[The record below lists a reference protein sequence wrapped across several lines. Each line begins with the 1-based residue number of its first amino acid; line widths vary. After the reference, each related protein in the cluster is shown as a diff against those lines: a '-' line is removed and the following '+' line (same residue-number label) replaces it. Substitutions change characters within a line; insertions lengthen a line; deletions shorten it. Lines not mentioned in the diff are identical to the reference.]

1 MKLSKKCLAFALAA
15 SLSLSLAGCSSP
27 APQPTA
33 AGGAPAGNTPAAEPQ
48 RTYYLCAS
56 HQAHPYFADAHIG
69 LRYAAEHFNVNI
81 VAAGPEGWDTTAQAE
96 SIEQA
101 IAKQPAGIIS
111 RMWDDAPAEAIKKA
125 MAAGIPVIITET
137 RTDNNP
143 ALAYIGLDNE
153 QCGRDTAAELINRAG
168 ESGKVAVMGNWGA
181 SNTDSKLAGFKDY
194 LADFPG
200 WEIVVEADDAADTAK
215 AIDTAKSVLNNYT
228 VDAIVG
234 LDSSSGTGVSMA
246 MEELGREPGSI
257 KVVVHD
263 REASTLEYIKSGYI
277 SATLINKTAA
287 QDYLAILLMEDWN
300 NNGIKNV
307 PISSDNAAA
316 GVNPLPENLYN
327 TAAVIDADNVD
338 YFFAEAIPTIDTKL
352 YNY

>member
-1 MKLSKKCLAFALAA
+1 MHVSKKVLSLTLAA
-15 SLSLSLAGCSSP
+15 TLVAASLAGCAAD
-27 APQPTA
+27 APKPSA
-33 AGGAPAGNTPAAEPQ
+33 AGGAAPAQSAGEPQ

-56 HQAHPYFADAHIG
+56 HQAHPYFADSHLG

-101 IAKQPAGIIS
+101 IAKKPAGIIS

-125 MAAGIPVIITET
+125 MAAGIPVILTET
-137 RTDNNP
+137 RTAVNP
-143 ALAYIGLDNE
+143 GLAYIGLDNE

-168 ESGKVAVMGNWGA
+168 ESGKLAVMGNWGA
-181 SNTDSKLAGFKDY
+181 ANTDSKLLGLKDY
-194 LADFPG
+194 LADYPG
-200 WEIVVEADDAADTAK
+200 WEIVVEADDGADTAK
-215 AIDTAKSVLNNYT
+215 AIDTAKNVLNNYT

-246 MEELGREPGSI
+246 MEELGREPGSV

-263 REASTLEYIKSGYI
+263 REASTLEYIKAGYI
-277 SATLINKTAA
+277 DATLINKTAA
-287 QDYLAILLMEDWN
+287 QEYLAILLMEDWN
-300 NNGIKNV
+300 NGGSKNV

-327 TAAVIDADNVD
+327 TAAVIDGDNVE
-338 YFFAEAIPTIDTKL
+338 YFFAEALPTIDTKL